1 MSLDQHLRRHARERG
16 GRQAFLSD
24 SGNIT
29 FGELDELAERAAC
42 GLREAGIG
50 PGHQVGLMLRKRPE
64 TMAAFFGI
72 MRAGAV
78 AVPLNVRL
86 EDARQS
92 AILDRL
98 DLRLVLAHEE
108 CTPQLER
115 LGRHFPPPSAILVCG
130 GGSAGAAGFGSLEA
144 LLTSPAVAG
153 PFAGPEPEDTAYIDF
168 TSGST
173 GSPKGAL
180 TTHRA
185 ITANTAS
192 VVQTLGIGP
201 QDIHLPLFAISSH
214 PHEIF
219 ARSVTLG
226 GTAVLLDSI
235 NPKAIAAAIEK
246 WRVTCVMGL
255 PPIYEV
261 LLNTLRGKRFDIS
274 SLRLPESGGMVT
286 PWDLIDRFN
295 RQEGK
300 RIVPVWGST
309 ETAGVCLC
317 HLQALEHREE
327 GMGRPCQGVEVRVL
341 DGEGCEVPDGEV
353 GEMAIRSASVFR
365 SYLNNGAETSAVL
378 RDGEYLSR
386 DMVRRDSLGCLHF
399 AARRDEM
406 MKVAGLKVYPAE
418 IEQVLRQH
426 PNVVDVVVAAAR
438 SRARGV
444 IPMAHVVLSAR
455 TSVTELKHFCR
466 RHLASYKVPRIFEFL
481 DELPRTGSGKPDRR
495 SLSRL

>member
-1 MSLDQHLRRHARERG
+1 MSLDQHLRRHARERA
-16 GRQAFLSD
+16 GRPAFLSD
-24 SGNIT
+24 HGNLT
-29 FGELDELAERAAC
+29 YGELNELAERTAH
-42 GLREAGIG
+42 GLRVSGIG
-50 PGHQVGLMLRKRPE
+50 PGHPVGLMLRKRPE
-64 TMAAFFGI
+64 AMVAFFGI

-86 EDARQS
+86 EDTRQS
-92 AILDRL
+92 AILHRL

-108 CTPQLER
+108 CIPQLSR
-115 LGRHFPPPSAILVCG
+115 LRRHFPPPASILISG
-130 GGSAGAAGFGSLEA
+130 DRPEPAADFGSLEA
-144 LLTSPAVAG
+144 LFSSRT
-153 PFAGPEPEDTAYIDF
+153 GPEPFPGPGPEDTAYIDF

-173 GSPKGAL
+173 GTPKGAL

-185 ITANTAS
+185 IAANTES
-192 VVQTLGIGP
+192 VVASLGIGP
-201 QDIHLPLFAISSH
+201 EDVHLPLFAISSH

-235 NPKAIAAAIEK
+235 NPKAIASAIEK
-246 WRVTCVMGL
+246 WRVTCIMGL

-261 LLNTLRGKRFDIS
+261 LLTTLRSSRFRIE
-274 SLRLPESGGMVT
+274 SLQLLESGGMVT
-286 PWDLIDRFN
+286 PWDLIDRFH
-295 RQEGK
+295 RQAGK

-317 HLQALEHREE
+317 NRQALERREE
-327 GMGRPCQGVEVRVL
+327 GMGRPCQGVEVRVVNSEGL
-341 DGEGCEVPDGEV
+341 DVPDGDV
-353 GEMAIRSASVFR
+353 GEMAIRSASVFK
-365 SYLNNGAETSAVL
+365 SYLNNDAETATVL
-378 RDGEYLSR
+378 RDGEYLTR

-418 IEQVLRQH
+418 IELVLRQH
-426 PNVVDVVVAAAR
+426 PNITDVVVVAAR

-444 IPMAHVVLSAR
+444 IPMAHVVVSSKV
-455 TSVTELKHFCR
+455 SVTELKQFCR

-481 DELPRTGSGKPDRR
+481 DELPRTGNGKPDRQC
-495 SLSRL
+495 LSRL

>member
-1 MSLDQHLRRHARERG
+1 MSLDQHLRRHARERAD
-16 GRQAFLSD
+16 RNAFLAD
-24 SGNIT
+24 SGNLT
-29 FGELDELAERAAC
+29 FAELNELAERTAL
-42 GLREAGIG
+42 GLRNAGVE
-50 PGHQVGLMLRKRPE
+50 PGHRVGLMLRKRPE
-64 TMAAFFGI
+64 AMVAFFGI

-86 EDARQS
+86 EDSRQV

-98 DLRLVLAHEE
+98 DLRLLLAHEE
-108 CTPQLER
+108 CIPQLER
-115 LGRHFPPPSAILVCG
+115 LRQHMPPPDRTLVSG
-130 GGSAGAAGFGSLEA
+130 GGSGAAAGFGSLEA
-144 LLTSPAVAG
+144 LLTSPAGGGSFPG
-153 PFAGPEPEDTAYIDF
+153 PTPEDTAYIDF

-173 GSPKGAL
+173 GTPKGAL

-185 ITANTAS
+185 ITANTES
-192 VVQTLGIGP
+192 VVNSLGIGP
-201 QDIHLPLFAISSH
+201 EDIHLPLFAISSH

-235 NPKAIAAAIEK
+235 NPKAIASAIEK
-246 WRVTCVMGL
+246 WRVTCIMGL

-261 LLNTLRGKRFDIS
+261 LLTTLRSNRFDIA
-274 SLRLPESGGMVT
+274 SLRLLESGGMVT

-295 RQEGK
+295 RQAGK

-317 HLQALEHREE
+317 NLQALERREE
-327 GMGRPCQGVEVRVL
+327 GMGLPCQGVEVRVV
-341 DGEGCEVPDGEV
+341 DGSGREVPDGEV
-353 GEMAIRSASVFR
+353 GEMAIRSDSVFR
-365 SYLNNGAETSAVL
+365 SYLSNEVETSAVL
-378 RDGEYLSR
+378 RDGDYLTR
-386 DMVRRDSLGCLHF
+386 DMVRRDSLGGIHF

-426 PNVVDVVVAAAR
+426 PQVVDVVVAAAR

-444 IPMAHVVLSAR
+444 IPMAHVVVSSK
-455 TSVTELKHFCR
+455 TSVTELKQFCR
-466 RHLASYKVPRIFEFL
+466 HHLASYKVPRIFEFL
-481 DELPRTGSGKPDRR
+481 DELPRTGNGKPDRR

>member
-1 MSLDQHLRRHARERG
+1 MSLDQNLRRHARERA

-29 FGELDELAERAAC
+29 FGELDELAQRTAC

-50 PGHQVGLMLRKRPE
+50 PGHHVGLMLRKRPE
-64 TMAAFFGI
+64 AMVAFFGI

-86 EDARQS
+86 EDAGQS

-108 CTPQLER
+108 CTPQLQR
-115 LGRHFPPPSAILVCG
+115 LERHFPPRSSILISG
-130 GGSAGAAGFGSLEA
+130 GGSAPAADFGSLEA
-144 LLTSPAVAG
+144 LLTSPAGAQS
-153 PFAGPEPEDTAYIDF
+153 FAGPEPEDTAYIDF

-173 GSPKGAL
+173 GTPKGAL

-185 ITANTAS
+185 ITANTES
-192 VVQTLGIGP
+192 VVETLGIAP
-201 QDIHLPLFAISSH
+201 QDVHLPLFAISSH

-226 GTAVLLDSI
+226 GPAVLLDSI
-235 NPKAIAAAIEK
+235 NPKAIASAIEK
-246 WRVTCVMGL
+246 WRVTCIMGL

-261 LLNTLRGKRFDIS
+261 LLNTLRGNRFDIH
-274 SLRLPESGGMVT
+274 SLRLLESGGMVT

-317 HLQALEHREE
+317 QLQALERREE

-341 DGEGCEVPDGEV
+341 DGEGREAPDGEV

-378 RDGEYLSR
+378 VDGEYRSR
-386 DMVRRDSLGCLHF
+386 DMVRRDSLGCFHF

-444 IPMAHVVLSAR
+444 IPMAHVVLSTR
-455 TSVTELKHFCR
+455 TSVTELKQFCR

>member
-1 MSLDQHLRRHARERG
+1 MSLDQYLRRHACERA

-24 SGNIT
+24 SANLT
-29 FGELDELAERAAC
+29 FGELNELAGRTAH
-42 GLREAGIG
+42 GLRNAGIG

-64 TMAAFFGI
+64 AMVAFFGI
-72 MRAGAV
+72 IRAGAV

-86 EDARQS
+86 EDTRQS

-108 CTPQLER
+108 SIPQLKM
-115 LGRHFPPPSAILVCG
+115 LGRHFPPPASILVSG
-130 GGSAGAAGFGSLEA
+130 GGPVPGFGSLEA
-144 LLTSPAVAG
+144 LLTSPAGGQTFPG
-153 PFAGPEPEDTAYIDF
+153 PDPEDTAYIDF
-168 TSGST
+168 TSGSS
-173 GSPKGAL
+173 GIPKGAL

-185 ITANTAS
+185 IAANTES
-192 VVQTLGIGP
+192 VVASLGIGP
-201 QDIHLPLFAISSH
+201 EDVHLPLFAISSH

-219 ARSVTLG
+219 ARSMTLG

-235 NPKAIAAAIEK
+235 NPKAIASAIEK

-261 LLNTLRGKRFDIS
+261 LLTTLRSSRFRIK
-274 SLRLPESGGMVT
+274 SLRLLESGGMMT

-295 RQEGK
+295 RQAGK

-317 HLQALEHREE
+317 NRQALERREE
-327 GMGRPCQGVEVRVL
+327 GMGRPCQGVEVRVV
-341 DGEGCEVPDGEV
+341 DSEGKNVPDGGV
-353 GEMAIRSASVFR
+353 GEMAIRSTSVFG
-365 SYLNNGAETSAVL
+365 SYLNNDAETAAVL
-378 RDGEYLSR
+378 RDGEYLTR
-386 DMVRRDSLGCLHF
+386 DMVRRDSLGCFHF

-418 IEQVLRQH
+418 IELVLRQH
-426 PNVVDVVVAAAR
+426 PKVEDVVVAAAR

-444 IPMAHVVLSAR
+444 IPMAHVVTSSKV
-455 TSVTELKHFCR
+455 SVTELKQFCR

-481 DELPRTGSGKPDRR
+481 DELPRTGNGKPDRR